1 MSGLWCCSGDRRRA
15 IFWRKFPRYM
25 SMSAQIRSYLLMRRL
40 TANLR
45 DNVSDQPPERSA
57 LGAQRS
63 EGSFKE
69 VVAGIL

>member
-1 MSGLWCCSGDRRRA
+1 
-15 IFWRKFPRYM
+15 M